1 MLVVQ
6 NRCGFN
12 ESFVVTSIGL
22 SAGLALFWRSDIK
35 VSVQSSSLSHIETLG
50 EGGRGDNIGHWDLT
64 EFYGHSD
71 TSLRAESWRLLTSL
85 HGVSTLLWLVIG
97 DFNKIMSAS
106 EEWGAQRPTS

>member
-1 MLVVQ
+1 MGVWHFFGDQISKFLSRALLCLISKLLV
-6 NRCGFN
+6 
-12 ESFVVTSIGL
+12 
-22 SAGLALFWRSDIK
+22 
-35 VSVQSSSLSHIETLG
+35 
-50 EGGRGDNIGHWDLT
+50 RGDNIGHWHLT

-85 HGVSTLLWLVIG
+85 HGVSALLWLVIG